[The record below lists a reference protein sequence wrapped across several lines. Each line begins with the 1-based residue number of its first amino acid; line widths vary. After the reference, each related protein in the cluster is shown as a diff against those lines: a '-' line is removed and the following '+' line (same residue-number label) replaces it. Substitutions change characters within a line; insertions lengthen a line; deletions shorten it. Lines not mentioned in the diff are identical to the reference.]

1 MQAVQPS
8 LLLEQR
14 ALEQVVEL
22 PLGPQ
27 VHLDDL
33 VGWLEQSLGKV
44 FSMVMVFPI
53 SMVATV
59 SRWAVVSAMNAVS
72 TDVKRGSGSPFNR

>member
-14 ALEQVVEL
+14 ALKQVVEL

-33 VGWLEQSLGKV
+33 VDWLEQSVL
-44 FSMVMVFPI
+44 
-53 SMVATV
+53 
-59 SRWAVVSAMNAVS
+59 
-72 TDVKRGSGSPFNR
+72 DC